1 MKNETADL
9 HAHTD
14 THTTAPAA
22 HRRSE
27 RARKAIL
34 QAADDLLVERGFDG
48 VTVEGIAARAGVGKQ
63 TIYRWWPSKT
73 DILLEALLE
82 DAEVGFVFPNT
93 GAPIAD
99 VKQFLRNAGS
109 FLTETD
115 SGRVYRALLGR
126 ALHDKESAEALKIGY
141 QDRQRERNY
150 PGIERM
156 LQHCGVKDRSQKMI
170 ETIHDALLGPV
181 IFNGI
186 IRNVPVENT
195 FIDTIVDTI
204 VAGLKARCP

>member
-1 MKNETADL
+1 MHRDL
-9 HAHTD
+9 AEEESHP
-14 THTTAPAA
+14 TAPAA

-27 RARKAIL
+27 RARRAIL
-34 QAADDLLVERGFDG
+34 QAADNLLVERGFDG

-82 DAEVGFVFPNT
+82 DAEVGFEFPDT
-93 GAPIAD
+93 GDPIAD
-99 VKQFLRNAGS
+99 VRQFLRNAGH
-109 FLTETD
+109 FLTATD

-126 ALHDKESAEALKIGY
+126 ALHDTEAAETLRTGY

-150 PGIERM
+150 PGIER
-156 LQHCGVKDRSQKMI
+156 LLRHLGVRDRSQQAI

-181 IFNGI
+181 IFVGI
-186 IRNVPVENT
+186 IRAVPVEDAFVN
-195 FIDTIVDTI
+195 TIVDTV
-204 VAGLKARCP
+204 VAGLRATAGE

>member
-1 MKNETADL
+1 MSETANL
-9 HAHTD
+9 HTKSD
-14 THTTAPAA
+14 THATAPAA

-27 RARKAIL
+27 RARRAIL

-93 GAPIAD
+93 GEPIAD
-99 VKQFLRNAGS
+99 VKQFLRNAGR
-109 FLTETD
+109 FLTGTD

-126 ALHDKESAEALKIGY
+126 ALHDNESAEALKIGY
-141 QDRQRERNY
+141 QDRQRARNY
-150 PGIERM
+150 PGIER
-156 LQHCGVKDRSQKMI
+156 LLRYCGINDPTQQTI
-170 ETIHDALLGPV
+170 EAIHDALLGPV

-186 IRNVPVENT
+186 IRNIPVEDA
-195 FIDTIVDTI
+195 FIDTIVDTV
-204 VAGLKARCP
+204 VAGLKAPRP